1 MLNKFLLVGLSITI
15 ATVVLS
21 LAAPLLTPYDPTK
34 TAGERFTPPSPSH
47 PLGTDHL
54 GRDVFARVAYGGR
67 IVLAITSLAVMISLA
82 AGVFLGLFSGLI
94 GGKIDRIATMVMD
107 SMYAFPSLILAI
119 AISAV
124 LGPTPINAA
133 VAIGVVYIPTYFRI
147 VRGQVLSIKTSP
159 FVEAAV
165 LLGASRTRI
174 VIKHILPHLWQS
186 VLVVATLNATDALLT
201 ESALS
206 FLGFTITPPTPD
218 WGFDLNAYRP
228 YLLSGYTWLL
238 APGVLIFV
246 LAFALSLLG
255 EGLNDWI
262 SARRARV

>member
-1 MLNKFLLVGLSITI
+1 MSNKLLLVGLSITT
-15 ATVVLS
+15 AAVVLS
-21 LAAPLLTPYDPTK
+21 VAAPLLTPYDPTK
-34 TAGERFTPPSPSH
+34 TVGDSFTPPCSEH

-54 GRDVFARVAYGGR
+54 GRDVFARLAYGGR
-67 IVLAITSLAVMISLA
+67 IALAITSMAVAISLA
-82 AGVFLGLFSGLI
+82 AGVLLGLFSGLV
-94 GGKIDRIATMVMD
+94 GGKVDRAITMVMD

-133 VAIGVVYIPTYFRI
+133 VAIGIVYIPTYFRI

-165 LLGASRTRI
+165 LIGASRTRI
-174 VIKHILPHLWQS
+174 LVRHILPHLWQS
-186 VLVVATLNATDALLT
+186 ILVVATLNATDALLT

-218 WGFDLNAYRP
+218 WGFDLNSYRP

-238 APGVLIFV
+238 APGVMIFV
-246 LAFALSLLG
+246 VALSLSLLG

-262 SARRARV
+262 SAKRARA